1 MKPQPFIQPLK
12 TIVALVC
19 AMVVIGVMIGL
30 TLPVDQPQAQPTKER
45 AQEASPASHV
55 SGQIPDQGPDQGLDR
70 PREPRKKI
78 LDIRINA
85 KALRAR
91 LNRSILRAEETLK
104 LHRAALAKLD
114 EGASPSEVLEAMKR
128 RDLTHNHRSEQ
139 RPGQEQ
145 SPGPNRLSPQE
156 RQAMYQFLRENF
168 PKLANDLE
176 QMTQYNARSADQMLA
191 KMAPPIREILL
202 LTDTQP
208 ELAQLKT
215 KEMRAGLLLIEA
227 SSAYRA
233 TLSNPSASQ
242 SDQANAI
249 AKVRQAAADHFDA
262 QLESKKLEVARL
274 EARLNELKASVDE
287 IEQRRDTEIEQ
298 MVESTKRNARRHL
311 SKQSNKERQ
320 RARPASLENKSP
332 RNKSSG
338 ND

>member
-1 MKPQPFIQPLK
+1 MKPQPFTQPLK
-12 TIVALVC
+12 TIVASIC
-19 AMVVIGVMIGL
+19 AMVIIGAMIGL
-30 TLPVDQPQAQPTKER
+30 TLPVDQPRSQPTKER
-45 AQEASPASHV
+45 AQEAPPASHV
-55 SGQIPDQGPDQGLDR
+55 SSQSPDRGADR

-114 EGASPSEVLEAMKR
+114 EGASPSEVLAAMKR
-128 RDLTHNHRSEQ
+128 RDLTHNHKSEQ
-139 RPGQEQ
+139 RPDQEQ
-145 SPGPNRLSPQE
+145 RPGPDRLSPQE
-156 RQAMYQFLRENF
+156 RQAIHQFLRENF

-176 QMTQYNARSADQMLA
+176 QMTQYNAQSADQMLA
-191 KMAPPIREILL
+191 KMAPPIREILF

-249 AKVRQAAADHFDA
+249 AKVRRAAADHFDT
-262 QLESKKLEVARL
+262 QLESKKLEIARL
-274 EARLNELKASVDE
+274 EARLNELKASVNE
-287 IEQRRDTEIEQ
+287 IEQRRDIEIEQ
-298 MVESTKRNARRHL
+298 MVESAKRNARRHL
-311 SKQSNKERQ
+311 GKQGSKERQ
-320 RARPASLENKSP
+320 HTRTASPGNKSP
-332 RNKSSG
+332 ENRSSG